1 MSRRISNSIE
11 KLGMPCPYFITLEG
25 PEGSGKTTQIRPLA
39 DWLCERGYAVEVTRE
54 PGGTDIGNQ
63 IRAVLHDPRNTAM
76 DATAE
81 ILLYSADRAQHV
93 AQCIRPALAAGKIV
107 VSDRY
112 YDSTLAYQGYG
123 RGLDLEMLHTITAF
137 ATGGLKPDLTLYL
150 DVAPEEGLERR
161 QANGE
166 EWNRL
171 DAETLDFHQRV
182 RAGYMALI
190 AQEPE
195 RWAVIDAARS
205 VEEVQEE
212 IRAEV
217 EARLGQVRLR
227 QTRNT

>member
-1 MSRRISNSIE
+1 M
-11 KLGMPCPYFITLEG
+11 FITLEG
-25 PEGSGKTTQIRPLA
+25 PEGSGKTTQLPLLV
-39 DWLCERGYAVEVTRE
+39 DWLREQGYDVEVTRE
-54 PGGTDIGNQ
+54 PGGTEIGDQ
-63 IRAVLHDPRNTAM
+63 IRDVLHDPCHTAM

-93 AQCIRPALAAGKIV
+93 AQCIRPALAAGKVV

-123 RGLDLEMLHTITAF
+123 RGLDLEMLRAITAF

-150 DVAPEEGLERR
+150 DIAPEEGLQRR
-161 QANGE
+161 QANEE

-171 DAETLDFHQRV
+171 DAEALDFHQRV
-182 RAGYMALI
+182 RDGYMALI

-205 VEEVQEE
+205 VKEVQEE
-212 IRAEV
+212 IRVQV
-217 EARLGQVRLR
+217 EVRLNQAR
-227 QTRNT
+227 ST

>member
-1 MSRRISNSIE
+1 MTEQDPERIARRGI
-11 KLGMPCPYFITLEG
+11 PCPYLITLEG
-25 PEGSGKTTQIRPLA
+25 PEGSGKTTQIRLLA
-39 DWLCERGYAVEVTRE
+39 DWLRDKGGAVEVTRE

-63 IRAVLHDPRNTAM
+63 IRDVLHDPRNTAM

-93 AQCIRPALAAGKIV
+93 AQCIRPALAVGKIV

-123 RGLDLEMLHTITAF
+123 RGLDLEMLRTITAF

-150 DVAPEEGLERR
+150 DIAPEEGLQRR

-182 RAGYMALI
+182 RAGYMKLI
-190 AQEPE
+190 AQDPQ

-212 IRAEV
+212 IRERV
-217 EARLGQVRLR
+217 QVGLR

>member
-1 MSRRISNSIE
+1 V
-11 KLGMPCPYFITLEG
+11 FITLEG
-25 PEGSGKTTQIRPLA
+25 PEGSGKTTQIRLLIE
-39 DWLCERGYAVEVTRE
+39 WLGEQGYDVVLTRE

-63 IRAVLHDPRNTAM
+63 IRDVLHDPRNAAM

-93 AQCIRPALAAGKIV
+93 AQCIRPALAAGKVV

-123 RGLDLEMLHTITAF
+123 RALDLETLRAITAF

-150 DVAPEEGLERR
+150 DIIPQEGLQRR
-161 QANGE
+161 QASGD

-171 DAETLDFHQRV
+171 DAETLDFHRRV
-182 RAGYMALI
+182 RAGYMELI
-190 AQEPE
+190 KQEPE

-205 VEEVQEE
+205 VEEVQAE
-212 IRAEV
+212 IRALV
-217 EARLGQVRLR
+217 QARLDTAR
-227 QTRNT
+227 